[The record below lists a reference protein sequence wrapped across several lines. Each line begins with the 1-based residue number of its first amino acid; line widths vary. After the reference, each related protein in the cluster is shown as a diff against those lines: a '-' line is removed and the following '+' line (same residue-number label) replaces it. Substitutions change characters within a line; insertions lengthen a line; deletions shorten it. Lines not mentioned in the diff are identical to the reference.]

1 MSFVVRDRLP
11 SWTRVAPSGL
21 NRTVGSSN
29 RTERLIALSPF
40 VNPASPTPVR
50 RAATMASCGSPRMAS
65 AAYRRTSSFS
75 GSVNLSKTSWT
86 STSGPASAV
95 LIRMPMGRSPSG
107 RTSASRHESRG
118 ESDATT
124 LSGGSPSPSKLIVR
138 RPRYSSATSASFTPR
153 LSSSSSASRSARL
166 ARLDASMSMTSVS
179 IGVCIG
185 SADSQIPVSG
195 TRTSGDGE
203 VMCGRVLS
211 ICKGFLELV
220 PRQADGLCGSD
231 VARSLDA
238 PENLPKE
245 GVVDLGIRVRTR
257 EEPDS
262 ADLFRL
268 LRPSRER
275 RKSETDSEN
284 DREPDQSHGTP
295 RWRMAG
301 GSLAERDDAHQHGA
315 AHHKRPAAV
324 VSHSLIEP
332 AGASDLASQR
342 ERPPELDPDHGPRFR
357 APARHNIT
365 RMTRLMRSQG
375 CQRRAS
381 MPLIAPSAP
390 RVNGA
395 GE

>member
-11 SWTRVAPSGL
+11 SWTRVAPSGP

-124 LSGGSPSPSKLIVR
+124 LSGGSPSPSTLIVR

-211 ICKGFLELV
+211 ICKGFLEPV
-220 PRQADGLCGSD
+220 PRQADGLCGSY

-245 GVVDLGIRVRTR
+245 GVVDLVIRVRTR

-268 LRPSRER
+268 LHPSRER
-275 RKSETDSEN
+275 RKSEADSEH
-284 DREPDQSHGTP
+284 DREPDHPHGHLGGDGWRQSSR
-295 RWRMAG
+295 RWVLAG
-301 GSLAERDDAHQHGA
+301 LGRVDRARLLDDLVGPDQHCRNR
-315 AHHKRPAAV
+315 RP
-324 VSHSLIEP
+324 
-332 AGASDLASQR
+332 
-342 ERPPELDPDHGPRFR
+342 
-357 APARHNIT
+357 
-365 RMTRLMRSQG
+365 
-375 CQRRAS
+375 
-381 MPLIAPSAP
+381 
-390 RVNGA
+390 
-395 GE
+395 